1 MSLVVPLSAHLVL
14 MTVDSGVSP
23 SSDDYPFLLPL
34 DNSVS
39 HLASPNLS
47 VVGLDSKLLLDDLDL
62 GSGSVGGLDD
72 NLNWNAD
79 YSGLLPSSGGAVVV
93 GLGDLDSLLSDDE
106 SVGGEL
112 SDWSVAGLDDELLA
126 SVASVNSLDVVV
138 LVGDNVSSL
147 TSLDLI
153 GSNVLASLM
162 SGLADISLVVDSSFD
177 DGLLYAS
184 VVLDNQLV
192 MAMGNMGLVVNSV
205 VGVSDYLSLHLF
217 IGVARVA
224 RVARAGARAR
234 AGVTRPRS
242 RLPST

>member
-79 YSGLLPSSGGAVVV
+79 YSGLLPSSGRAVVV